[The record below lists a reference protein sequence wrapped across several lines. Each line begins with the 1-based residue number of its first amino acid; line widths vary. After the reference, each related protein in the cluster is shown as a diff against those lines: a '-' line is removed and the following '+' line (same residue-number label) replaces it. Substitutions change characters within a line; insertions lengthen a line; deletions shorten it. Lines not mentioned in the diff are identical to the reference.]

1 MRLSAGPKLG
11 VVFFCHLALS
21 FDSSADHNKN
31 YNIDTPQLYYMFLY
45 NIQIFGDLWYK
56 DVRTKIG
63 PKNAFIGG
71 FEVEPPSAK
80 LGRWVIPATVG
91 KCDPFFF
98 LIHLGYHF
106 NFTVVYLC
114 QIIGGIS
121 PPSGGI
127 VGKTGVPGVKPLSG
141 IF

>member
-98 LIHLGYHF
+98 KSISVTISISLLFTFAKLLGAYHRLAA
-106 NFTVVYLC
+106 V
-114 QIIGGIS
+114 
-121 PPSGGI
+121 
-127 VGKTGVPGVKPLSG
+127 
-141 IF
+141 